1 MTAIDKDDVEPVVQ
15 SREKLYIAFYFPKQS
30 DPRVRR
36 PCSYYG
42 TLKINAIFSFFFF
55 LFTCFLFWL
64 SLFVH
69 RDIERKR
76 SIETEKFFSEKSRCS
91 FQFILPSHSEKQD
104 VIQA

>member
-1 MTAIDKDDVEPVVQ
+1 MAAIDKDDVEPVVQ
-15 SREKLYIAFYFPKQS
+15 SREKRYIAFYFPKQS

-42 TLKINAIFSFFFF
+42 TLKLTPFFHFFFIYFF
-55 LFTCFLFWL
+55 LLLL

-91 FQFILPSHSEKQD
+91 FQFMLPSRSEKQD